1 MPVSP
6 TRAAPAARPVDAGGE
21 DLTRRAVTA
30 AAGLIVACCFAFSFG
45 NVWTLARNRGVPASI
60 AWLVAPTVDLSVVAL
75 VVGVRYLSLR
85 GVPGRRLRPARAM
98 LLGVGVATW
107 ALNTAESLARRAWG
121 TAAFDSLA
129 PLLLLGWAEIGPWFL
144 RQFHAVSVTEAT
156 RAPTADTAPAPA
168 PAPVGPGRGAL
179 PPEGPGRQAI
189 GRRFDASG
197 TGLVP
202 VANGTAPT
210 ANGTRGTPGG
220 TTPAGTSKRSGRG
233 GTDDAAVRAHA
244 RRIYDAQ
251 PGISGT
257 SLARAI
263 GRSDGYGR
271 RLVRQFRAQPAQ
283 ASGPSLPGTGSG
295 DADPLSAAPADTGA
309 PITTPGADGRPE
321 PGPGRALV
329 PAVVPAAPPAGR
341 EDGQHA

>member
-21 DLTRRAVTA
+21 DLTRRAVTV

-85 GVPGRRLRPARAM
+85 GVPGRQLRPARAM

-156 RAPTADTAPAPA
+156 PAPTADTVTA
-168 PAPVGPGRGAL
+168 PAPVEFGPGAL
-179 PPEGPGRQAI
+179 PPGGPVRQAT
-189 GRRFDASG
+189 GQRFDAPG

-210 ANGTRGTPGG
+210 ANGTRGTPAG
-220 TTPAGTSKRSGRG
+220 TTPAGTGKQPGRG
-233 GTDDAAVRAHA
+233 GTDDAAVRAQA

-283 ASGPSLPGTGSG
+283 APGPSRPGPGPG
-295 DADPLSAAPADTGA
+295 GADPLSAAPADTGT
-309 PITTPGADGRPE
+309 PLTTPGADGRPE
-321 PGPGRALV
+321 PVPAPGPALV
-329 PAVVPAAPPAGR
+329 PAVVPAAPPPGR